1 MNQIAQARIMVV
13 GGDSHF
19 AYLIR
24 RYILMSSHQ
33 IVLASLSDDIPTLV
47 RSEKPSAIVL
57 EVNPSDST
65 GWEALRLL
73 KKNSVTCAI
82 PVLLCSWMDAK
93 QRALDEGANV
103 FLQMP
108 MMYEDFVSALEA
120 IGIPAYLEPDA
131 EGG

>member
-33 IVLASLSDDIPTLV
+33 IVLASLADDISTLV

-108 MMYEDFVSALEA
+108 MMYEDFMSALEA

>member
-93 QRALDEGANV
+93 QCALDEGANV

>member
-108 MMYEDFVSALEA
+108 MMYEDFMSALEA